1 CVASQSEAV
10 RAVLEK
16 REPLRRR
23 QLRLGPNTFL
33 FANCCLCALLLALA
47 RTPAVSA
54 MNAVDFVDAEDLA
67 IEGYCE
73 STQEYTNCLL
83 CSWKRDRS
91 SAQLFHRPTFN
102 RCCID
107 YQFMMAD
114 CKRTRL
120 PRPSVG
126 GGLA

>member
-1 CVASQSEAV
+1 VSVARCREKIIPKKIKYQQRV
-10 RAVLEK
+10 RAAAM
-16 REPLRRR
+16 
-23 QLRLGPNTFL
+23 NTFL